1 MTFQEFQ
8 QRYTYNTT
16 SDRLGEGG
24 FGKVFKAYDTYLD
37 RWVAIKIAPVLPNL
51 ESVRLKKEV
60 ELISKLPAHPNVAR
74 YEECYTY
81 SSFDGEYDFGILQYY
96 EEGNLLDLLKKGNLS
111 QEQKYNMLKQILS
124 GLDFLHKNAI
134 IHRDLKPQNILIV
147 KRGNDYIP
155 KITDFGISKKLD
167 VNKSSVFSNS
177 IAGAGTLAYSSPE
190 QLGDRTIRKNTD
202 LWSFGIIAYQ
212 VLTGEL
218 PFTTGVH
225 GNTSEAG
232 RQELFS
238 QINSGKL
245 PEKINMVEEPWQ
257 KLIKGC
263 LVSDGE
269 RRVKDCVECRE
280 VLSGEEDKTNETKID
295 MVRVSLPSDAN
306 IEDKPTL
313 IENKSE
319 KHKEEIENIDVG
331 QKHRTY
337 KKFIIGGIIGLI
349 GIILLIFAI
358 IPSNKNIFS
367 KYDEYSG
374 PICNNDNNPIWLVKL
389 NGKLGYIDN
398 KGKEIIPPIFDD
410 ASPDC
415 SAGLFYITSNGKW
428 GAIDKN
434 GDSLASCLYEDIEE
448 LKAYIQ
454 SRNDSINTDTNVTNR
469 IADNVNGQTK
479 KEESKANILSTAKA
493 YPTKEELIKDAARI
507 FKNIPNMTQAQYVS
521 LFSPI
526 QKHVQKFFESG
537 NYIEVIKDDYDRY
550 GKNAPVHYRFD
561 LRNMSFENAQYSH
574 VTEKNGITF
583 YRGRFDIHG
592 VTEIGNDSI
601 QGSLHTIDIMYIE
614 YQNKY
619 YLVRFYK
626 PFKIK

>member
-177 IAGAGTLAYSSPE
+177 IAGVGTLAYSSPE

-257 KLIKGC
+257 RLIRRC
-263 LVSDGE
+263 LVSGGDE
-269 RRVKDCVECRE
+269 RVKDCGECRE
-280 VLSGEEDKTNETKID
+280 VLSGEDDNTQLDSVKEETDNAIFDIPEQNTFFENGQQTKVYQEFVND
-295 MVRVSLPSDAN
+295 NSESQEKRLESGLKNDSLPSKPNTYLTLSIIAIVFN
-306 IEDKPTL
+306 ILVFMRLP
-313 IENKSE
+313 SMQF
-319 KHKEEIENIDVG
+319 VG
-331 QKHRTY
+331 
-337 KKFIIGGIIGLI
+337 FLAIGLI
-349 GIILLIFAI
+349 SGIIAIFFSYKVNPKYRKMDYDGAKKSSKKI
-358 IPSNKNIFS
+358 I
-367 KYDEYSG
+367 
-374 PICNNDNNPIWLVKL
+374 
-389 NGKLGYIDN
+389 
-398 KGKEIIPPIFDD
+398 
-410 ASPDC
+410 
-415 SAGLFYITSNGKW
+415 LFL
-428 GAIDKN
+428 
-434 GDSLASCLYEDIEE
+434 LASF
-448 LKAYIQ
+448 AM
-454 SRNDSINTDTNVTNR
+454 
-469 IADNVNGQTK
+469 A
-479 KEESKANILSTAKA
+479 
-493 YPTKEELIKDAARI
+493 I
-507 FKNIPNMTQAQYVS
+507 FKSVIIIS
-521 LFSPI
+521 LF
-526 QKHVQKFFESG
+526 
-537 NYIEVIKDDYDRY
+537 
-550 GKNAPVHYRFD
+550 
-561 LRNMSFENAQYSH
+561 
-574 VTEKNGITF
+574 
-583 YRGRFDIHG
+583 
-592 VTEIGNDSI
+592 
-601 QGSLHTIDIMYIE
+601 
-614 YQNKY
+614 
-619 YLVRFYK
+619 
-626 PFKIK
+626 